1 MGELPIWAQV
11 GLLAL
16 LLACSAFF
24 SISETAMMAQNRS
37 RLKHDAKSGS
47 KSAKLTQGLMDR
59 VESLLSTILIGNN
72 LLNTA
77 VTAIVTAVAIS
88 TFGSEDKVITIATL
102 IVSALIIVFAE
113 IMPKVI
119 GATYPDRIA
128 RMAAYPLTL
137 FRWLLT
143 PVVFLTNAFVSRFLR
158 LFGLKLDVE
167 DDSTQLTQ
175 QELRS
180 IVLESQHL
188 IPAKPRTIL
197 LNLLNLEDLRVD
209 EVMTPRAQV
218 EVIDIARG
226 DEHLRAQLA
235 TCYHNKL
242 PVVEGDLSRVVGMLH
257 VRRALGAM
265 LEDPLTV
272 EEVRQLAE
280 PPVYIPAGT
289 PVLGQLQQ
297 FQESGSRLGLVVDE
311 YGEVMGL
318 VTLEDI
324 VEEIVGEY
332 TTASPRA
339 GFLAGGEPGGAQL
352 VDASTP
358 VRILNRRMKLALSE
372 DGPTTL
378 NGVLLEVL
386 QDLPDGE
393 VSVRL
398 GNVVFDTVQVDANAI
413 RTVRIHRLAATS
425 IPRSK

>member
-1 MGELPIWAQV
+1 MDALPLWAQI
-11 GLLAL
+11 GLLVL

-77 VTAIVTAVAIS
+77 VTAMVTAVAIS

-102 IVSALIIVFAE
+102 LVSGLIIVFAE

-128 RMAAYPLTL
+128 RVTAYPLTVM
-137 FRWLLT
+137 RWALA
-143 PVVFLTNAFVSRFLR
+143 PVVFFINAFVSRFLR
-158 LFGLKLDVE
+158 LFGFKLHME

-209 EVMTPRAQV
+209 DVMTPRSQV
-218 EVIDIARG
+218 EVIDVSRG
-226 DEHLRAQLA
+226 DEHLRSQLA

-242 PVVEGDLSRVVGMLH
+242 PVVEGDMGRIVGMLH

-272 EEVRQLAE
+272 AEVRSLAE

-289 PVLGQLQQ
+289 PVLRQLQQ

-311 YGEVMGL
+311 YGEVLGL

-339 GFLAGGEPGGAQL
+339 GFLARSDDDGAQL

-358 VRILNRRMKLALSE
+358 VRILNRRMKLGLSE

-378 NGVLLEVL
+378 NGVLLEIL

-393 VSVRL
+393 TAVRL
-398 GNVVFDTVQVDANAI
+398 GNVVFETVQVEANTI
-413 RTVRIHRLAATS
+413 RTVRVRKLGGS
-425 IPRSK
+425 GIPRSK